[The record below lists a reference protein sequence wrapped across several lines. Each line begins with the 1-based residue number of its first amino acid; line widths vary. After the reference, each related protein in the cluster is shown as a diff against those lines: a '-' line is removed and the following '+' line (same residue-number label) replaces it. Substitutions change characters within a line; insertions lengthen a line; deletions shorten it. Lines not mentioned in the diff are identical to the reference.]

1 MMKERNSQQYPFE
14 SAQQIRMRAVFEKAA
29 RQGYYHDAENVDLRK
44 FEERLDRVQT
54 KMKSHLERHTP
65 KWVGREMTKLFQ
77 EHRGKLR
84 PVLSPKGIL
93 QTETSPAAL
102 AQKAMNNV
110 DMRNSAKIRKLNQIA
125 DRMRQRLESPGNR
138 LKNHNSPKA

>member
-1 MMKERNSQQYPFE
+1 MMKERNSGQYPFE

-65 KWVGREMTKLFQ
+65 RWIGIEARRLFQ
-77 EHRGKLR
+77 EHRGKLK
-84 PVLSPKGIL
+84 PTLSPKGIL
-93 QTETSPAAL
+93 RTETSPAAL
-102 AQKAMNNV
+102 ARKAMNNV
-110 DMRNSAKIRKLNQIA
+110 EMRNSAKIRKLNQIA
-125 DRMRQRLESPGNR
+125 IHMRQKLESPDNR
-138 LKNHNSPKA
+138 LKNKNSPNI